1 MMYLDPKTHVPAFR
15 QIAEQIRRR
24 IVAGTLVEG
33 DRLPPIRMLAREVG
47 VNRNTAARA
56 IQLLESEGLVRTR
69 VGRGTFIAT
78 PSGATSREDRESI
91 VDALLDRVLYEAKMI
106 GFPLEEMG
114 WRLSRR
120 IERMRSRPDASRS
133 PGNDA

>member
-1 MMYLDPKTHVPAFR
+1 MFDLDPQTHVPAFR

-24 IVAGTLVEG
+24 IAVGTLAEG
-33 DRLPPIRMLAREVG
+33 ERLPPIRVLAQQVG

-69 VGRGTFIAT
+69 VGRGTFIAA
-78 PSGATSREDRESI
+78 PSGTTNRQEREAV
-91 VDALLDRVLYEAKMI
+91 VDALLDRVLYEARMI

-120 IERMRSRPDASRS
+120 IERLRSRPDDS
-133 PGNDA
+133 PRTTDDA

>member
-56 IQLLESEGLVRTR
+56 IQLLESEGLVRAL
-69 VGRGTFIAT
+69 VGRGTFIAAR
-78 PSGATSREDRESI
+78 SGAPSRGEREAI
-91 VDALLDRVLYEAKMI
+91 IDALLDRVLYEATMI

-120 IERMRSRPDASRS
+120 IERLRGRPD
-133 PGNDA
+133 G